1 MCQYIL
7 RRMRQLIDI
16 LLYRKKCWFGHI
28 LHNIH
33 SSKRNIRN
41 YIDFVIV

>member
-16 LLYRKKCWFGHI
+16 LLYRKKWFGNI